1 MNKTQTINNLKT
13 YPVHTILSRPT
24 TNTTQ
29 ESSKTGQ
36 ELTQNLSQT
45 IFTSGPEVT
54 QTRTQMGPK
63 MPTLRAGSPMQ
74 PKLAPVDD
82 DEDFDFDFPTL
93 SLDSN
98 DSSEKTSKSNE
109 SESPNSQL
117 DFTFS
122 QGSGLI
128 EESSERRVLEPSF
141 IEECAKIQTAFP
153 KTNAT
158 NSPCSTKGNSQ
169 KTEDLKRNGLVVE
182 NSRLSEMQSRLTTT
196 QRMVN
201 PTEAEC
207 QALLNLAKTDP
218 KRIMAERIIDQS
230 RMQRRFAIAK
240 KMLAMIDG
248 NGTESCSRYGNQ
260 NFESIAKRVK

>member
-24 TNTTQ
+24 TQNRE

-54 QTRTQMGPK
+54 QTRSQMGPK
-63 MPTLRAGSPMQ
+63 MPTLKAGSPMQ

-98 DSSEKTSKSNE
+98 ESSDNNSRSNE
-109 SESPNSQL
+109 SESQISRL

-122 QGSGLI
+122 QGSDLI
-128 EESSERRVLEPSF
+128 EENSERRVLEPSF

-153 KTNAT
+153 KETAL
-158 NSPCSTKGNSQ
+158 NSPCSTQS
-169 KTEDLKRNGLVVE
+169 
-182 NSRLSEMQSRLTTT
+182 NSRSSELKSRLTTT

-207 QALLNLAKTDP
+207 RALLNLAKTDP

-240 KMLAMIDG
+240 KMLAMINDNKTETCTKFG
-248 NGTESCSRYGNQ
+248 NPHMESLS
-260 NFESIAKRVK
+260 KRVK